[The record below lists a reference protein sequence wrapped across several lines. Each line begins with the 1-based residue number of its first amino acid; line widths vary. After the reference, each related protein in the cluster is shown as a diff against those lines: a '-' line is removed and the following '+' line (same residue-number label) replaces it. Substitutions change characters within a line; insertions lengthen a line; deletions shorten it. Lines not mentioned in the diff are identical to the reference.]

1 MFFCTITTTNDS
13 NIPFKVCIYTHKC
26 IIMLMVGAAT
36 TALQLKLLLLLT
48 AHHHFAGGGSFDN
61 SVVTLAQCCWSFFP
75 LALPQL
81 RGKG

>member
-1 MFFCTITTTNDS
+1 
-13 NIPFKVCIYTHKC
+13 
-26 IIMLMVGAAT
+26 MVGAAT
-36 TALQLKLLLLLT
+36 TALQLKLLQLLT
-48 AHHHFAGGGSFDN
+48 AHHHFAGGGGFDN